1 MLLRAPMKV
10 DKCSCPRGEEGIWDA
25 YVQTYRENGKPYRG
39 IFECPKI
46 SRWHCMVLEWA
57 FLWCG
62 YRVLVRQ
69 RQESLF
75 FSTLTEL
82 ARDWSLLPNRVG
94 YVFPL
99 HGLFINN
106 TWSL

>member
-1 MLLRAPMKV
+1 MRV
-10 DKCSCPRGEEGIWDA
+10 DKCGCPRGEEEIWDA
-25 YVQTYRENGKPYRG
+25 YVQTYRGNGKPYRG

-46 SRWHCMVLEWA
+46 SRWHCMVFEWA

-75 FSTLTEL
+75 FSTLTETGVCYL
-82 ARDWSLLPNRVG
+82 TEWDMS
-94 YVFPL
+94 FP
-99 HGLFINN
+99 F
-106 TWSL
+106 TDFS